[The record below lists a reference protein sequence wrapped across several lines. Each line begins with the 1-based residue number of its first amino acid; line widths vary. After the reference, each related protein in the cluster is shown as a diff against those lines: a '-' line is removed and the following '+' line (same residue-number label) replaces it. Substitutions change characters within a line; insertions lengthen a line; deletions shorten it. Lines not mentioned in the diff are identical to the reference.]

1 MEKIQ
6 QENSSFL
13 KYKTYLDNDYY
24 KFIKDFIDYTVMKSK
39 TIEKLTQKELAKIM
53 VRFPQVLINVDGVNK
68 ANLTTSKAIAA
79 AIGDSESKLGANGR
93 ILLRAS
99 GTEPLVRVMVEA
111 ESEVVAGEIAKT
123 LATLVRLELS

>member
-1 MEKIQ
+1 MLA
-6 QENSSFL
+6 NG
-13 KYKTYLDNDYY
+13 YKLGGEQSGH
-24 KFIKDFIDYTVMKSK
+24 IIMRDFANTGDGLLTALQLMSVMAKSK
-39 TIEKLTQKELAKIM
+39 KSLSELAKVM

-68 ANLTTSKAIAA
+68 VNLTTSKAIAA

-111 ESEVVAGEIAKT
+111 ESAVVAEEIASK
-123 LATLVRLELS
+123 LAALVRLELS

>member
-1 MEKIQ
+1 MLTNGHKLGGEQSGHI
-6 QENSSFL
+6 
-13 KYKTYLDNDYY
+13 
-24 KFIKDFIDYTVMKSK
+24 IMRDFANTGDGLLTALQLMSVMAKSK
-39 TIEKLTQKELAKIM
+39 KSLKELAKIM

-68 ANLTTSKAIAA
+68 ANLITSKAIAA
-79 AIGDSESKLGANGR
+79 AIGDNESKLGANGR

-111 ESEVVAGEIAKT
+111 ESEVVAGEIAQK